1 MEPLFDA
8 LETTRIG
15 GTFQKLVC
23 RVRKIEKEKA
33 VRSATEKRPF
43 LVGFE
48 ARKTSVPR
56 FFFRTHGFLFRTHG
70 FSTFSGFFLGP
81 MVFGSHGFFGR
92 R

>member
-43 LVGFE
+43 
-48 ARKTSVPR
+48 
-56 FFFRTHGFLFRTHG
+56 
-70 FSTFSGFFLGP
+70 
-81 MVFGSHGFFGR
+81 
-92 R
+92 